1 VERKKRRSFSRG
13 GTFLVGFFVGVL
25 CSAFVVVGLA
35 GYFIRYPQKIIV
47 KAVDLGMN
55 RVVEKTVQSIPRD
68 FVSERQE
75 EITASAQQFAQA
87 FTQNRISQADMNVI
101 AKKFFSVIADQKITP
116 EEIDEILQLV
126 NRYSM

>member
-1 VERKKRRSFSRG
+1 MERRKQRGLSRG